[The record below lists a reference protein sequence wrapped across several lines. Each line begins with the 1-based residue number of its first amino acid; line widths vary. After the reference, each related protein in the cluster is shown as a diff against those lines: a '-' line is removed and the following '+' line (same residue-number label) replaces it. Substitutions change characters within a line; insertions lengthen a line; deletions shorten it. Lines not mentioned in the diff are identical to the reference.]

1 MQTAG
6 EKLIRLSKR
15 AIWFVITL
23 VIGYLLIA
31 SVFSTCYLG
40 TIKYSTMSGEIE
52 FNSEHTFYMRDNV
65 WIHLLL
71 FIAFSVFLTLY
82 ARKAHKRFLDSKVIG
97 WAAVFLMTLI
107 AVYIVLAGAY
117 EPSSDQKHVVDAAM
131 AFYMGDYS
139 ELEPG
144 GYIFLNPHQF
154 GILLFY
160 WGLCILFGG
169 LNNVGFQ
176 LVNVALIVLSYIV
189 LAKLCGLIMLDDK
202 DRSGHVLAVSALF
215 LPYLFYATYLYGTV
229 VGFLF
234 AILAYYSILLFLKK
248 GKLFLLTVGCIC
260 MAAAVLV
267 RSNYLIFLVAALIC
281 LMGGTIENI
290 KNRKMVYRGLL
301 CGILMVGSCL
311 VIKWG
316 ANGFL
321 TYLNGGDKVEGLPMI
336 TYVAMGLQD
345 GKCAPGWYNV
355 YNYTVYVE
363 NQFIQENT
371 IAAAKEKIID
381 IVRQYPQNITASVS
395 FFIKKIVSQ
404 WNNPTY
410 GSLAILDERIG
421 SGGLNWLLN
430 EGIARY
436 IYLGYVNLI
445 HTWILTGSF
454 LYMVMR
460 IKKNTWRELLLPLT
474 FLGGFLFHLVWE
486 AKTTYA
492 ISYVLLLI
500 PLCIWGYR
508 DWYICLCNHKVSCK
522 KAVLCGMGVVFLC
535 LISRTELFAK
545 TFARNDDDGIF
556 NVYTQ
561 EIVDQD
567 QLSVNS

>member
-1 MQTAG
+1 
-6 EKLIRLSKR
+6 
-15 AIWFVITL
+15 
-23 VIGYLLIA
+23 
-31 SVFSTCYLG
+31 
-40 TIKYSTMSGEIE
+40 
-52 FNSEHTFYMRDNV
+52 
-65 WIHLLL
+65 
-71 FIAFSVFLTLY
+71 
-82 ARKAHKRFLDSKVIG
+82 
-97 WAAVFLMTLI
+97 
-107 AVYIVLAGAY
+107 
-117 EPSSDQKHVVDAAM
+117 
-131 AFYMGDYS
+131 
-139 ELEPG
+139 
-144 GYIFLNPHQF
+144 
-154 GILLFY
+154 
-160 WGLCILFGG
+160 
-169 LNNVGFQ
+169 
-176 LVNVALIVLSYIV
+176 
-189 LAKLCGLIMLDDK
+189 
-202 DRSGHVLAVSALF
+202 
-215 LPYLFYATYLYGTV
+215 
-229 VGFLF
+229 
-234 AILAYYSILLFLKK
+234 
-248 GKLFLLTVGCIC
+248 
-260 MAAAVLV
+260 
-267 RSNYLIFLVAALIC
+267 
-281 LMGGTIENI
+281 
-290 KNRKMVYRGLL
+290 MVYRGLL

-410 GSLAILDERIG
+410 GSL
-421 SGGLNWLLN
+421 
-430 EGIARY
+430 
-436 IYLGYVNLI
+436 
-445 HTWILTGSF
+445 
-454 LYMVMR
+454 
-460 IKKNTWRELLLPLT
+460 
-474 FLGGFLFHLVWE
+474 FHLVWE